1 MRPITLLVAGGTAF
15 VALCLAP
22 TTGPASAPES
32 ATAAISPFL
41 PTPPLDPPHRLVFY
55 GNVATLNR
63 TAGRWILRVDPAAF
77 LSGLT
82 AQRAAVA
89 DGAIGPG
96 EAVPNDFY
104 VRNESKKPLT
114 YIVAPNAR
122 ITMITAGIRA
132 TRVPVAEFAALV
144 KGKNPR
150 KRTLFASPT
159 EGYWVQVRGDTV
171 LSMDQQY
178 RP

>member
-1 MRPITLLVAGGTAF
+1 MKPRSALVIGGAL
-15 VALCLAP
+15 VALCLVSV
-22 TTGPASAPES
+22 ASPVS
-32 ATAAISPFL
+32 ASRGARTATSPFL
-41 PTPPLDPPHRLVFY
+41 PAPPFRPPRVLVFY

-82 AQRAAVA
+82 AQRAAVE

-104 VRNESKKPLT
+104 LRNESKKLLT

-122 ITMITAGIRA
+122 ITVITAGIRV

-150 KRTLFASPT
+150 KRKLFGSPT
-159 EGYWVQVRGDTV
+159 EGYWAQVRGATV

>member
-1 MRPITLLVAGGTAF
+1 MRPITLLVTGGTALA
-15 VALCLAP
+15 ALCLAV
-22 TTGPASAPES
+22 TGPASASEN
-32 ATAAISPFL
+32 ARAAVSPYL
-41 PTPPLDPPHRLVFY
+41 PTPPLGPPRRLVFY

-63 TAGRWILRVDPAAF
+63 TAGRWILRVDPAVF

-82 AQRAAVA
+82 AQRAAVE

-122 ITMITAGIRA
+122 ITVITAGIRA
-132 TRVPVAEFAALV
+132 TRVGVAELAALV
-144 KGKNPR
+144 KGRNPR
-150 KRTLFASPT
+150 NRKLFGSPT
-159 EGYWVQVRGDTV
+159 EGYWVQARGDTV
-171 LSMDQQY
+171 LSMNQQY